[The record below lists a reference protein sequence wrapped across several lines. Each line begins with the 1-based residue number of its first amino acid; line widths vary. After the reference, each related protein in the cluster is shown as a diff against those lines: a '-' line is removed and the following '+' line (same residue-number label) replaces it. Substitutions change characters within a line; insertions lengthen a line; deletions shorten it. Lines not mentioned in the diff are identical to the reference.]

1 MRQATYIGDMN
12 IGDKNIGDRN
22 IGDKDIDHAGA
33 LTLPRVFANWFAA
46 RGWQPRAHQHALWA
60 ETRAG
65 NHALLIAPTGGGKTL
80 AGFLPSLIELADM
93 PKSQAAGVHT
103 VYVSPLKALAVDIQR
118 NLMVPVEQ
126 MGLDIRI
133 ETRTG
138 DTPANRKQRQKT
150 NPPQILLTT
159 PEQIALMLSWP
170 EAASYFSGLRHI
182 IIDEL
187 HALYTNK
194 RGDLLALG
202 LARLHRLAPN
212 LVCTGLSATVADPDG
227 LRRYLAPQCDPDPST
242 ASSSK
247 VSKSALAAL
256 VVGAEGAAAQVDIL
270 DTKER
275 LPWGSHSA
283 LHAMSD
289 VLTAVE
295 KVKTA
300 LIFVNTRSQAERVF
314 RELWAINNDNLEIAL
329 HHGSLARERR
339 RKVEAAM
346 AAGVLR
352 AVVCTSTL
360 DLGIDWG
367 SVDLVIHVGAP
378 KGASRLAQRIGRA
391 NHQYDTASSALL
403 VPSNRFEVLECE
415 AARESVAAGEQDGAV
430 SRRGGLDVL
439 AQHIFGT
446 ACAGA
451 FSATQIYDEI
461 RTADAYHN
469 LSRATFDRVLDFVST
484 GGYALRSYDRFARL
498 RRDRDNPDLYRLT
511 HPRLATRYRMNV
523 GTIVEAP
530 MLKVRLTRARKAS
543 GAGRP
548 RPLTGGRVLGE
559 MEEYFLTSLAP
570 GDTFVFAGETLKL
583 EAVRDTEALVSRAR
597 DADAKV
603 PTYQGGRFPISIHLA
618 ARVRAMLADRAQWHK
633 LPTQV
638 AQWLDLQAKIS
649 RVPDE
654 SGLLV
659 ETFAR
664 AARYYMTCY
673 PFEGRLAHQTL
684 GMLLTRR
691 LERAGARPMGFVAN
705 DYALSVWG
713 LRDVGLMV
721 EQGTLKLEELF
732 SHDMLGDDLEAWLD
746 ESSLMK
752 RTFRDCAMIGG
763 LIEQQYPGQKKTGR
777 QVTFSADLIFDVLR
791 THQPDHVL
799 LQAARDD
806 ASTGLLDVGRLG
818 LMLSRI
824 SGQITHCR
832 LDHVS
837 PLAVPVLME
846 MGKEPIRGAADDDL
860 LGEAA
865 ARNTRLIMEASGLT
879 GE

>member
-1 MRQATYIGDMN
+1 MSSF
-12 IGDKNIGDRN
+12 
-22 IGDKDIDHAGA
+22 A
-33 LTLPRVFANWFAA
+33 LPTIFADWFAA
-46 RGWQPRAHQHALWA
+46 RGWQPRDHQMDLWAATSARQHAL
-60 ETRAG
+60 
-65 NHALLIAPTGGGKTL
+65 LVAPTGGGKTL
-80 AGFLPSLIELADM
+80 AGFLPSLIDITAQKFAHADM
-93 PKSQAAGVHT
+93 HGKRSGQHKTGLHT
-103 VYVSPLKALAVDIQR
+103 IYVSPLKALAVDIQR
-118 NLMVPVEQ
+118 NLMSPVEQ
-126 MGLDIRI
+126 MGLNIRI

-150 NPPQILLTT
+150 DPPEILLTT
-159 PEQIALMLSWP
+159 PEQIALMVSWP
-170 EAASYFSGLRHI
+170 EAPKYFSGLRHI

-187 HALYTNK
+187 HALCPNK

-202 LARLHRLAPN
+202 LARLQTHAPQ
-212 LVCTGLSATVADPDG
+212 LVRTGLSATVANPDT
-227 LRRYLAPQCDPDPST
+227 LRRYLTPQNGEGN
-242 ASSSK
+242 
-247 VSKSALAAL
+247 LAAL
-256 VVGAEGAAAQVDIL
+256 VMGADGAAAEVDIL

-283 LHAMSD
+283 IHAMSD
-289 VLTAVE
+289 VLAAIK

-314 RELWAINNDNLEIAL
+314 RELWAINDDNLEIAL

-346 AAGVLR
+346 AAGSLR

-367 SVDLVIHVGAP
+367 SVDMVIHVGAP

-415 AARESVAAGEQDGAV
+415 AARASVAAGEQDGAV
-430 SRRGGLDVL
+430 VRRGGLDVL

-446 ACAGA
+446 ACAGV
-451 FSATQIYDEI
+451 FSASQLFDEV
-461 RTADAYHN
+461 RTTEAYAD
-469 LSRATFDRVLDFVST
+469 LSRETFDRVIDFVST

-498 RRDRDNPDLYRLT
+498 RRDTDNSDLYRLT

-530 MLKVRLTRARKAS
+530 MLKVRLTRARKATE
-543 GAGRP
+543 AGRP
-548 RPLTGGRVLGE
+548 RPLSGGRVLGE
-559 MEEYFLTSLAP
+559 MEEYFLTSLSP

-597 DADAKV
+597 DSDAKV

-618 ARVRAMLADRAQWHK
+618 ARVRAMLADPKNWEN
-633 LPTQV
+633 LPEQV
-638 AQWLDLQAKIS
+638 AQWLALQADIS
-649 RVPDE
+649 EVPGE
-654 SGLLV
+654 HGLLV
-659 ETFAR
+659 ETFPR

-705 DYALSVWG
+705 DYALAVWG
-713 LRDVGLMV
+713 LRDIGLMIK
-721 EQGTLKLEELF
+721 QDTLRLEDLF
-732 SHDMLGDDLEAWLD
+732 AHDMLGDDLEAWLD

-799 LQAARDD
+799 LEAARDD
-806 ASTGLLDVGRLG
+806 AATGLLDIGRLG
-818 LMLSRI
+818 QMLSRI
-824 SGQITHCR
+824 SGQFTHRR
-832 LDHVS
+832 LNHVS
-837 PLAVPVLME
+837 PLSVPVLME